1 MGLLIK
7 ATKALVESP
16 SRHLDKALGKTK
28 CPNPFCRSANVIKMG
43 KKWHCQKCG
52 RDFK

>member
-7 ATKALVESP
+7 ATRKLIEAPNRET
-16 SRHLDKALGKTK
+16 DKFLGKTK
-28 CPNPFCRSANVIKMG
+28 CPNPLCRSANVIKMG

-52 RDFK
+52 RDFR